1 MWAQSASAQAP
12 PAFYMVQRIDEMLV
26 GVDTIALD
34 VVDRDHVAG
43 TYFLVHA
50 LRPLPLV
57 GYANYVV
64 DCREPLRI
72 AIQNAVMPSGR
83 LEPDQPF
90 VQPPRRSG
98 RTDLAKLAFEPPH
111 VLDGTAFVAAFTCQ
125 ASGAPGRAAQIA
137 AELAARGG
145 PPDRRSLHC
154 HMQPDSGQ
162 PARRVEVRYSA
173 AENAVAVN
181 GQWLS
186 SGFLSGDEV
195 VFGAGAQWRVNTR
208 ERRVR
213 LVRDDGRQ
221 LFEGDCSTQPEPAV
235 PAR

>member
-1 MWAQSASAQAP
+1 
-12 PAFYMVQRIDEMLV
+12 
-26 GVDTIALD
+26 
-34 VVDRDHVAG
+34 
-43 TYFLVHA
+43 
-50 LRPLPLV
+50 
-57 GYANYVV
+57 
-64 DCREPLRI
+64 
-72 AIQNAVMPSGR
+72 
-83 LEPDQPF
+83 
-90 VQPPRRSG
+90 
-98 RTDLAKLAFEPPH
+98 
-111 VLDGTAFVAAFTCQ
+111 
-125 ASGAPGRAAQIA
+125 
-137 AELAARGG
+137 
-145 PPDRRSLHC
+145 
-154 HMQPDSGQ
+154 MQPDSGQ